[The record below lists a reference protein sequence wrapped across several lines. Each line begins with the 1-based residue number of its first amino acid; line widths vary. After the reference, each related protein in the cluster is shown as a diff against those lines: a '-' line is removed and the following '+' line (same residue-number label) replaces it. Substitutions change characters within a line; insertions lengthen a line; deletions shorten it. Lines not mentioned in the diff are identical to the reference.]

1 MGTKKSSCLTQD
13 HYRNLELV
21 DYHTERI
28 SVKMRDDFEIPVVI
42 KYNKKH
48 YSEDSPWVLFTR
60 GIKSSKDDTNWNRND
75 LALMSRGIVCA
86 YPLLRGKFLQFY

>member
-1 MGTKKSSCLTQD
+1 LSLA
-13 HYRNLELV
+13 
-21 DYHTERI
+21 DYHTEKI
-28 SVKMRDDFEIPVVI
+28 TVKMRDDFEIPVVI

-60 GIKSSKDDTNWNRND
+60 GNESSKDDTNWNRND

-86 YPLLRGKFLQFY
+86 YPLLRGKLKLI